1 MSNQKHNRFLRILLI
16 ATGLI
21 FIFGIGTLMRVW
33 PAGFA
38 WTPGQSEYEL
48 MFVSVYA
55 TLGLF
60 LLTASR
66 APERHRSL
74 ILFTG
79 WSSIVHGLVMAGQ
92 ALVDTSEHTHLM
104 GDVPALILIGAG
116 LLVLAPREL
125 SQGGLEDDLDRI
137 RPVA

>member
-1 MSNQKHNRFLRILLI
+1 MSNHTHNRALRILLI

-21 FIFGIGTLMRVW
+21 FLFGIAALMRAW

-55 TLGLF
+55 TLGVF
-60 LLTASR
+60 LLIASR

-79 WSSIVHGLVMAGQ
+79 WSSVVHGLVMAVQ
-92 ALVDTSEHTHLM
+92 AIVDTSERTHLM
-104 GDVPALILIGAG
+104 GDVPALVLIGAG
-116 LLVLAPREL
+116 LLVLVPRATRPASNL
-125 SQGGLEDDLDRI
+125 SGVGGVE
-137 RPVA
+137 

>member
-1 MSNQKHNRFLRILLI
+1 MSNQTQNRFLRILLV

-48 MFVSVYA
+48 MFVAVYA
-55 TLGLF
+55 TLGVF
-60 LLTASR
+60 LLIASR

-79 WSSIVHGLVMAGQ
+79 WSSVAHGLVMAGQ
-92 ALVDTSEHTHLM
+92 ALADASEHTHLV
-104 GDVPALILIGAG
+104 GDVPALVLIGAG
-116 LLVLAPREL
+116 MLVLAPREPEL
-125 SQGGLEDDLDRI
+125 AWTGGVDG
-137 RPVA
+137 A

>member
-1 MSNQKHNRFLRILLI
+1 MSNRTQSQVLRILLI

-48 MFVSVYA
+48 MFVAVYA
-55 TLGLF
+55 TLGVF
-60 LLTASR
+60 LLLASR

-79 WSSIVHGLVMAGQ
+79 WSSVVHGLVMAGQ
-92 ALVDTSEHTHLM
+92 ALVDASEHTHLM
-104 GDVPALILIGAG
+104 GDVPALVLIGAA
-116 LLVLAPREL
+116 LLVFAPRETGRVM
-125 SQGGLEDDLDRI
+125 SGAQ
-137 RPVA
+137 